1 MRKFGLVGYPLTHS
15 WSKKYFQEKF
25 INENINDASYELY
38 PINSVE
44 NIFRLIFNDK
54 SIVGLNVTIP
64 YKEKII
70 PFLNEFSDEA
80 KKTKAA
86 NTLKIEHY
94 EDEVSIKA
102 YNTDVFG
109 FEESIKDV
117 LDSGLKNVL
126 VLGTGGASKAVVHVL
141 NKYGT
146 DYTLV
151 SRLKKNSKTIIYHEL
166 NPAVIS
172 KFDMIVNTTPGGMYP
187 NSGEKP
193 QIPYHALGSDQIL
206 YDLVYNP
213 EKSLFLKEGEKK
225 GCKTFNGLKMLHLQ
239 AEKSWE
245 IWNK

>member
-25 INENINDASYELY
+25 NNKNINDASYELY

-70 PFLNEFSDEA
+70 PFLNEFSDEV

-172 KFDMIVNTTPGGMYP
+172 KFDMIVNTTPVGMYP

-193 QIPYHALGSDQIL
+193 QVPYHALGSDQIL